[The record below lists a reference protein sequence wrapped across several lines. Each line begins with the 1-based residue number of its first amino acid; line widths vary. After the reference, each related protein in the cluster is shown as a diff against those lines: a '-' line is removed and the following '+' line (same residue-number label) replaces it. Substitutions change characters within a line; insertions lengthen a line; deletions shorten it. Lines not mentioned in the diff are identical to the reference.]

1 MRRAL
6 LVVAIIL
13 PLVSERKGYRMTLRV
28 IATGR
33 TLSGKTEWIWRRYLR
48 RVPRLLIVDTIGE
61 WAASRAASIAGAHFT
76 VGVEETLDCIATIA
90 PDDTWRI
97 VADLERE
104 ELVELADVLA
114 PRRIEASPVPALGG
128 MAIYLDEV
136 DLLVPLGDARLGGL
150 WRRGRHV
157 GLSVYAATQRPSS
170 VNKEVSAMVDVYGV
184 LPLDEVRDVQY
195 LRQRFG
201 RENADAGLAWA
212 NSGPYRVAAFAGGEL
227 ARLPPEPG

>member
-1 MRRAL
+1 
-6 LVVAIIL
+6 
-13 PLVSERKGYRMTLRV
+13 MTIRV

-61 WAASRAASIAGAHFT
+61 WASSRAASVQGAHFT
-76 VGVEETLDCIATIA
+76 TGVDETLDAMTALA
-90 PDDTWRI
+90 PVEQWRI

-104 ELVELADVLA
+104 ELVELSDILA
-114 PRRIEASPVPALGG
+114 PRRIEESPVTPLGG
-128 MAIYLDEV
+128 MGIYLDEV

-157 GLSVYAATQRPSS
+157 GLSVFAATQRPSS

-184 LPLDEVRDVQY
+184 LPLDEVRDVAY

-201 RENADAGLAWA
+201 RELADAGLTWA
-212 NSGPYRVAAFAGGEL
+212 SSGPYRVAAFAGGEL
-227 ARLPPEPG
+227 ARLPPEPP